1 MFQIPTIAHLN
12 RMYFELARIGANC
25 VGAKASWPYDRI
37 LKNKEKLL
45 ALASDMSRFDPRLFE
60 ILVAFFLNHWSE
72 INPVSLRSCYREM
85 KWPETVAVICEF
97 LKSAAK
103 DGELI
108 RFADYLSSGLKPST
122 TQFYFYNLY
131 SPGGKLAQIAA
142 EEGVYE
148 FKKWGFLSAVRPV
161 IDSKERKTAGLL
173 DAVSRKNILKRLL
186 AEKNVISLKDYLKA
200 VHFTITRQQAL
211 LDLKN
216 SGIAASTGKGRSAKW
231 KLAA

>member
-1 MFQIPTIAHLN
+1 
-12 RMYFELARIGANC
+12 MYFELAKIGANC
-25 VGAKASWPYDRI
+25 VGAKANWPYDHP
-37 LKNKEKLL
+37 LKNKERLI

-60 ILVAFFLNHWSE
+60 ILVVFFLNHWAE
-72 INPVSLRSCYREM
+72 INPVLLRSCYKEM

-103 DGELI
+103 DDELI
-108 RFADYLSSGLKPST
+108 YFTDYLSSGLKPST
-122 TQFYFYNLY
+122 TQFYFHDLY
-131 SPGGKLAQIAA
+131 SPGGRLAQIAT

-148 FKKWGFLSAVRPV
+148 FKKWGFLSAIRPV
-161 IDSKERKTAGLL
+161 IDSKDRKTAGLF
-173 DAVSRKNILKRLL
+173 DPVSRKNILKRLL
-186 AEKNVISLKDYLKA
+186 TEKNVIGLKDYLKA

-216 SGIAASTGKGRSAKW
+216 SGFATSTGKGRSAKW